1 MTKEEKRIAI
11 LERALAR
18 EKQSRKDAE
27 QILEI
32 KSMEIYN
39 AYQEVQ
45 RLNEE
50 LAIKLEAESMQ
61 VVDLTA
67 FPRENPAPV
76 MRYSAEG
83 ELIYSNSP
91 ARAFLK
97 KLNQNDDHK
106 LFDKVKEVLRSRNP
120 EQMGF
125 DLGDEYTLLT
135 ITPVVGKEYV
145 NIYGFDQT
153 NFKRVEESL
162 RKHQNELDAMLDGGS
177 DLIVSLD
184 PTGKIIYSNEAWKTK
199 MGRAKNHEK
208 IFPYLSAE
216 SATKLVDLIANSAK
230 NSGNS
235 KENLEIQFE
244 LESGT
249 KLNYEVSVNLIF
261 EAGIHTSTT
270 LIFRD
275 LTTRR
280 QLELLNQERA
290 LLINSSIDAIMSTDE
305 NGIVLSW
312 NEAAEKLFG
321 YKSLEII
328 GESASILGNGG
339 PEMIEEQAKV
349 LAKLNSGKS
358 FSYETERKHK
368 DGSKIFVHVSA
379 FPISDDRKGHFK
391 HGAIIR
397 DITANVVAN
406 RELAKSENLLKEAQN
421 IANLASWEWENKT
434 GKFSGPELFLEKFN
448 VKAPSSMSGFNELA
462 GIVHPDDRDLV
473 LQKIEQLMAS
483 QRSIHVQFRLKVIT
497 SRKIFLEMRAN
508 SEFSSSGKLLR
519 IYGVLMDKTSQVESE
534 NLKEQ
539 FTRELEDQVKD
550 RTAMLEISQNE
561 LSHQVDT
568 LNQIALVSTIDTEG
582 IITYAND
589 IFCKVS
595 GYSLPEL
602 IGKQFADLHSSSQ
615 DIASIIGLWGGVEKG
630 DIWKGEVIYQAKDGH
645 DFWLHQTVV
654 PFFNVSGEIE
664 KYVAVSFDVSE
675 EKELQQ
681 RLQNSLQKEKELG
694 ELKSHFVAMAS
705 HQFRTPLA
713 IIQSNSELLS
723 MIIKKDSGESL
734 KEKLSKS
741 SGRITSEI
749 SRMTQLMD
757 DVLIL
762 GKIGA
767 GHLESDPKE
776 LNLAELIT
784 EIETHT
790 NSIQQDDRKL
800 DLEIQGNPVT
810 VLLDEKLVQHVIEN
824 LVSNAFKYSK
834 DKNPKLTLGFKQKT
848 VSISVE
854 DKGIGIPKN
863 ELDKLFQPFH
873 RADNVADIPGTGLG
887 LVIAKEYTELNGGN
901 IQVESKVNEGTKFVV
916 TFPIGL
922 VHEQPQKKANKT
934 KRASKNRVEHD
945 G

>member
-50 LAIKLEAESMQ
+50 LAVKLEAESKQ
-61 VVDLTA
+61 VLDLTA

-76 MRYSAEG
+76 MRYSAKG
-83 ELIYSNSP
+83 ELLYSNSP
-91 ARAFLK
+91 ADVLLD
-97 KLNQNDDHK
+97 KLNRDDHK
-106 LFDKVKEVLRSRNP
+106 IIGKVKEVLKSRIP
-120 EQMGF
+120 DQMGF
-125 DLGDEYTLLT
+125 DFGDEYTLLT

-162 RKHQNELDAMLDGGS
+162 RKYQNELDAMLDGGS

-184 PTGKIIYSNEAWKTK
+184 PSGKIIYSNEAWKTK
-199 MGRAKNHEK
+199 MGRAKNHNK
-208 IFPYLSAE
+208 IFPYLSVE
-216 SATKLVDLIANSAK
+216 SAGKLVDLIANSAK

-235 KENLEIQFE
+235 KVNLEVQFE

-261 EAGIHTSTT
+261 EADIHTSTT

-305 NGIVLSW
+305 NGTVLSW

-328 GESASILGNGG
+328 GESASILGSGG
-339 PEMIEEQAKV
+339 SEMIEEQAEV

-406 RELAKSENLLKEAQN
+406 RELSKSENLLKEAQN

-434 GKFSGPELFLEKFN
+434 GKFSGPELFLERFN
-448 VKAPSSMSGFNELA
+448 VKTPSAMSRFNELA

-473 LQKIEQLMAS
+473 LKKIEQLMAS
-483 QRSIHVQFRLKVIT
+483 QRSIHVQFRLKVKK

-539 FTRELEDQVKD
+539 FTRELEDQVKE

-916 TFPIGL
+916 TFPIRL
-922 VHEQPQKKANKT
+922 VHEQPQKKVNKM
-934 KRASKNRVEHD
+934 KRESENIAEHN

>member
-1 MTKEEKRIAI
+1 M
-11 LERALAR
+11 
-18 EKQSRKDAE
+18 
-27 QILEI
+27 
-32 KSMEIYN
+32 
-39 AYQEVQ
+39 
-45 RLNEE
+45 
-50 LAIKLEAESMQ
+50 
-61 VVDLTA
+61 
-67 FPRENPAPV
+67 
-76 MRYSAEG
+76 
-83 ELIYSNSP
+83 IYSNSP
-91 ARAFLK
+91 ARAFLN
-97 KLNQNDDHK
+97 KLNQNDEHK
-106 LFDKVKEVLRSRNP
+106 LIDKVKEVLKSGIP

-162 RKHQNELDAMLDGGS
+162 IKHKKELDAMLDGGS
-177 DLIVSLD
+177 DIIVSLD
-184 PTGKIIYSNEAWKTK
+184 HTGKIIYSNEAWKSK
-199 MGRAKNHEK
+199 MGRAKNHDT
-208 IFPYLSAE
+208 IFPYLTSE
-216 SATKLVDLIANSAK
+216 SANRLVDTITKSTNK
-230 NSGNS
+230 VGNS
-235 KENLEIQFE
+235 KENIEVQFE
-244 LESGT
+244 LEQGT

-261 EAGIHTSTT
+261 EADKHTSTT

-312 NEAAEKLFG
+312 NEAAENLFG

-328 GESASILGNGG
+328 GKSASYLGTGG
-339 PEMIEEQAKV
+339 LDMVEEQAEV
-349 LAKLNSGKS
+349 LAKLNSGES

-379 FPISDDRKGHFK
+379 FPISEDGKGHFK

-397 DITANVVAN
+397 DITANVMAN
-406 RELAKSENLLKEAQN
+406 RELSKSENLLKEAQN

-434 GKFSGPELFLEKFN
+434 GKFSGPELFLDRFN
-448 VKAPSSMSGFNELA
+448 VKTPSSMSGINELA

-539 FTRELEDQVKD
+539 FTRELEDQVKE

-916 TFPIGL
+916 TFPIRL
-922 VHEQPQKKANKT
+922 VHEQPQKKVNKM
-934 KRASKNRVEHD
+934 KRESENIAEHN